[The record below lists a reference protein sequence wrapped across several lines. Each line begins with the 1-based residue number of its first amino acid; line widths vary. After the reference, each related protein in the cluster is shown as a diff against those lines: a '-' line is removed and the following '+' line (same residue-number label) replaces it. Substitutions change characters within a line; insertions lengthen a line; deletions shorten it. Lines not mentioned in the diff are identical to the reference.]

1 MKLFA
6 SLDANDRKLLIGC
19 LVAVVV
25 LAFVTAFFSRDES
38 NDDNTVPSSY
48 LTSRHGARAAYE
60 LLQASGYSVERWEQP
75 LSDLADR
82 ARAEAV
88 VILAEPDPADISAG
102 DMKAVRDIA
111 ARGGRVLVTGWMG
124 GRLAPGGN
132 VLPLAQFQAP
142 CKLTPQGLDS
152 LAGSG
157 QVWMIPEAGWG
168 FDRPLDRVQYNCSG
182 SPAVVEYTKGK
193 GAVVWWASS
202 TPLENGSIGRA
213 NNLDFFLNSLG
224 ARAGH
229 RFYWDESLHGESRT
243 QWFYARGPTMRLL
256 EAGLIGIG
264 LLVFFSFSR
273 RRGPVR
279 DLPAPMRASPVEFL
293 EALGSLYAEA
303 RASAITVDLAYERF
317 RRRMGDLCGL
327 KGVKMSAE
335 ETGRALRIRFPQAAP
350 GMEVD
355 LASCEQAVTNDKL
368 PPKGALALVQALSR
382 HCEILSAAARA
393 RSAQR

>member
-25 LAFVTAFFSRDES
+25 LAFVTAFFSRDEN

-48 LTSRHGARAAYE
+48 LTGRHGARAAYE

-82 ARAEAV
+82 ADVETV
-88 VILAEPDPADISAG
+88 VILAEPNPADISVG

-132 VLPLAQFQAP
+132 VLPPTQFQAA

-157 QVWMIPEAGWG
+157 QVWMVPEAGWG

-182 SPAVVEYTKGK
+182 SPAVVEYTKGT

-202 TPLENGSIGRA
+202 TPLENSSIGRA

-243 QWFYARGPTMRLL
+243 QWFYARGPAMRLL

-264 LLVFFSFSR
+264 LLVLFSFSR

-293 EALGSLYAEA
+293 GRL
-303 RASAITVDLAYERF
+303 
-317 RRRMGDLCGL
+317 DLC
-327 KGVKMSAE
+327 MPRP
-335 ETGRALRIRFPQAAP
+335 GRRQ
-350 GMEVD
+350 
-355 LASCEQAVTNDKL
+355 L
-368 PPKGALALVQALSR
+368 P
-382 HCEILSAAARA
+382 
-393 RSAQR
+393 